1 MADLYHIVV
10 WIMNEYL
17 QNTCISA
24 LPPDLIRFRCTIAK
38 PVTTMA
44 CIAAQVKLKRIPL
57 GSAVTQIMVCDVPA
71 SL

>member
-10 WIMNEYL
+10 WVMDEYL

-24 LPPDLIRFRCTIAK
+24 LPLGLIRFHCTVAK

-44 CIAAQVKLKRIPL
+44 CMAAQVKLKRVAL
-57 GSAVTQIMVCDVPA
+57 GSPVTQIMVCDVPA